1 MPRGMTGF
9 GRSDLVGKDGR
20 ISFEVRSYNHR
31 FLEIRISLPD
41 ILKYLEIEI
50 MALIKGKVKR
60 GNVEVRAFFSPTRD
74 SIYFEIE
81 EGVISKYIELM
92 ERIRGLTNLGVTVD
106 LFELLRSEGIMRK
119 RLEDEDSVRDLVLR
133 AANEAL
139 DRLISSRERE
149 GEAIADDI
157 SRMVEDLMEIVGKV
171 EEKSEDVKERE
182 ISRIKERISA
192 MISGIEDE
200 RLVSELGIQKLD
212 ISEEISR
219 LKLYLAEMKEILL
232 SKDSIGRRIDFLAQE
247 VMREVNTISSKS
259 PDYEIRMAVVRM
271 KERVERIREQAQ
283 NLE

>member
-1 MPRGMTGF
+1 MTGF
-9 GRSDLVGKDGR
+9 GRSDLIGKDGR

-31 FLEIRISLPD
+31 FLEIRLSLPD
-41 ILKYLEIEI
+41 LLKYLEMEI
-50 MALIKGKVKR
+50 MALVKEKVKR
-60 GNVEVRAFFSPTRD
+60 GSVEVRAFFSPTRD
-74 SIYFEIE
+74 SICFEIE

-92 ERIRGLTNLGVTVD
+92 ERIKGLTNLGITID
-106 LFELLRSEGIMRK
+106 LLELLRSEGIVRK

-139 DRLISSRERE
+139 DQLISSRERE

-157 SRMVEDLMEIVGKV
+157 SRIVEDLMEIVEKV

-192 MISGIEDE
+192 IIPGIEDE
-200 RLVSELGIQKLD
+200 KLVSELGIQKLD

-259 PDYEIRMAVVRM
+259 PDYEIRMAVVGM